1 VHKAVKNKVKPVRWA
16 VFWRVVIEGESIREA
31 ADALGL
37 KYTTAFA
44 SAKRVASLLREE
56 GMRRADSRS
65 LDDSPESGR
74 QQ

>member
-1 VHKAVKNKVKPVRWA
+1 
-16 VFWRVVIEGESIREA
+16 VVIEGESIREA

-65 LDDSPESGR
+65 LDDSPESSR